1 MLGKGQE
8 NKDGETIT
16 GLEMNSSRVTSESF
30 QESGGRKLG
39 QGVGS
44 RKWNDEWLH
53 FSFRKFGRERGE
65 RTGS

>member
-1 MLGKGQE
+1 
-8 NKDGETIT
+8 
-16 GLEMNSSRVTSESF
+16 MNSSRVTSESF

-53 FSFRKFGRERGE
+53 FSFRKFGRERRE